1 MTAQSLVDD
10 GLFTPA
16 VGTWAQRKYELLA
29 YYSHLFAASM
39 ANKWQSRVYID
50 LFAGP
55 GRARVKPSRH
65 FIHTSPIIALGTSP
79 QFDHHV
85 FCDVNPACIS
95 TLQTRILR
103 DYPGASVTYVPQD
116 SNAAVNEVLS
126 AIPTASRA
134 YKVLSFCFVDP
145 FSLQNLR
152 FETIR
157 LLSNR
162 YVDFLILIPAYMDAR
177 RNLGV
182 YLRPSNPTIEYF
194 LGLPDWRKRWAG
206 RPQQSMNFGAFVADQ
221 FGEQMK
227 TLRYHYSGLAD
238 TVLVSYPRK
247 NVALYRLAFF
257 SRSPLAVKFWHQAK
271 KYTGDQP
278 PLFQL
283 PM

>member
-10 GLFTPA
+10 GLFTPT
-16 VGTWAQRKYELLA
+16 VGSWAQRKYELLA
-29 YYSHLFAASM
+29 YYSRLIAASM
-39 ANKWQSRVYID
+39 VNKWHCRVYID

-55 GRARVKPSRH
+55 GRARVKPNRH
-65 FIHTSPIIALGTSP
+65 LIHTSPTIALGTTP

-85 FCDVNPACIS
+85 FCDMDPTSIS
-95 TLQTRILR
+95 SLQTRILR
-103 DYPGASVTYVPQD
+103 DYPAASVSYVPSD
-116 SNAAVNEVLS
+116 SNAAVNDVLS

-162 YVDFLILIPAYMDAR
+162 FVDFLVLIPAYMDAR

-182 YLRPSNPTIEYF
+182 YLRPSNTTIEHF
-194 LGLPDWRKRWAG
+194 LGLIDWRKRWEA

-227 TLRYHYSGLAD
+227 TLQYHYSGLAD
-238 TVLVSYPRK
+238 TVLVKYPRK

-257 SRSPLAVKFWHQAK
+257 SRSSLGVKFWQQAR
-271 KYTGDQP
+271 KYTDDQP